1 MTGDALFL
9 AIDVG
14 TTGARASAVDLDGR
28 VVPRGASSLSH
39 RRRRSLG
46 WAEQDPRRLA

>member
-1 MTGDALFL
+1 MAADALFL

-28 VVPRGASSLSH
+28 
-39 RRRRSLG
+39 LG
-46 WAEQDPRRLA
+46 FP